1 MKKINYGSFVCE
13 VSVDPDYMLLK
24 HGLCDYER
32 DTIAYAVER
41 FFTRCRK
48 AGKACTEESIQ
59 IRVAKGKAKRKHA
72 FMYLAPA
79 ILMEL
84 PEGWVRVW
92 GEVKEEQ
99 PSCKQTGKPLRK
111 PVIICGDFNVAAT
124 PMDIKNPKSNVK
136 NAGFTPEERGKFAE
150 LLDSGFTDTFR
161 YMHPDEVKYSW
172 WSYRFKARERN
183 AGWRLDYFLTSDF
196 AKDKIE
202 AADIH
207 TDIMGSDH
215 CPVSLEI
222 DV

>member
-59 IRVAKGKAKRKHA
+59 IRVAKGKAKRKRA

-92 GEVKEEQ
+92 GEVNAVGVEINKIEI
-99 PSCKQTGKPLRK
+99 LREH
-111 PVIICGDFNVAAT
+111 PC
-124 PMDIKNPKSNVK
+124 
-136 NAGFTPEERGKFAE
+136 FAE
-150 LLDSGFTDTFR
+150 
-161 YMHPDEVKYSW
+161 Y
-172 WSYRFKARERN
+172 A
-183 AGWRLDYFLTSDF
+183 AQ
-196 AKDKIE
+196 KDKNSRLSEKSGSLCYLVGQLFGWIYYGMPGE
-202 AADIH
+202 IPDIP
-207 TDIMGSDH
+207 
-215 CPVSLEI
+215 CLE
-222 DV
+222 

>member
-92 GEVKEEQ
+92 GEVNAAGVEINKIEI
-99 PSCKQTGKPLRK
+99 LREH
-111 PVIICGDFNVAAT
+111 PY
-124 PMDIKNPKSNVK
+124 
-136 NAGFTPEERGKFAE
+136 FAE
-150 LLDSGFTDTFR
+150 
-161 YMHPDEVKYSW
+161 Y
-172 WSYRFKARERN
+172 
-183 AGWRLDYFLTSDF
+183 
-196 AKDKIE
+196 
-202 AADIH
+202 AA
-207 TDIMGSDH
+207 
-215 CPVSLEI
+215 
-222 DV
+222 

>member
-92 GEVKEEQ
+92 GEVNAAGVEINKIEI
-99 PSCKQTGKPLRK
+99 LREH
-111 PVIICGDFNVAAT
+111 PC
-124 PMDIKNPKSNVK
+124 
-136 NAGFTPEERGKFAE
+136 FAE
-150 LLDSGFTDTFR
+150 
-161 YMHPDEVKYSW
+161 Y
-172 WSYRFKARERN
+172 A
-183 AGWRLDYFLTSDF
+183 
-196 AKDKIE
+196 AKQ
-202 AADIH
+202 
-207 TDIMGSDH
+207 G
-215 CPVSLEI
+215 
-222 DV
+222 

>member
-1 MKKINYGSFVCE
+1 MNSTHVFWRYCSLKKINYGSFVCE

-92 GEVKEEQ
+92 GEVNAAGVEINKIEILKEH
-99 PSCKQTGKPLRK
+99 PC
-111 PVIICGDFNVAAT
+111 
-124 PMDIKNPKSNVK
+124 
-136 NAGFTPEERGKFAE
+136 FAE
-150 LLDSGFTDTFR
+150 
-161 YMHPDEVKYSW
+161 Y
-172 WSYRFKARERN
+172 
-183 AGWRLDYFLTSDF
+183 
-196 AKDKIE
+196 
-202 AADIH
+202 AA
-207 TDIMGSDH
+207 
-215 CPVSLEI
+215 
-222 DV
+222 